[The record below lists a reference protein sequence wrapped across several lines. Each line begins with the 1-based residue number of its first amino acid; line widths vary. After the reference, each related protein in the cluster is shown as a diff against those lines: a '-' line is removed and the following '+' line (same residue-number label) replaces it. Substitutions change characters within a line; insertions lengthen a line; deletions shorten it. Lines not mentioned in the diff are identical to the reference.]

1 MTLLKLE
8 KIDVS
13 TDPCLPKPLVT
24 DKKKKI
30 AITVI
35 FIIMLLSSIFNV
47 YAMCLRANICNISDE
62 TRAKERAIY
71 LHKVI
76 SSGRHARR
84 MQLRMV
90 ILKEIQ
96 RRKTRPEFSCLFKVI
111 YFYLKVKK
119 QKNVNCPGC
128 FQKTKVEDTTKITV
142 SDNQTEMQCQLYNY
156 CFKDY

>member
-1 MTLLKLE
+1 MFNSLNKNISSYMTLLKLE

-84 MQLRMV
+84 MQLRA

-96 RRKTRPEFSCLFKVI
+96 RRKRRRNFLAYSKLFTFI
-111 YFYLKVKK
+111 
-119 QKNVNCPGC
+119 
-128 FQKTKVEDTTKITV
+128 
-142 SDNQTEMQCQLYNY
+142 
-156 CFKDY
+156 